1 MSVFDRVHRFV
12 IDEIGWK
19 DAPDDLVADTPLME
33 AGVFDSMGVF
43 HLISFLEDEFD
54 IEVLDEDLV
63 PDNFA
68 TIATIEHLVARRGG
82 VPNESGIA

>member
-1 MSVFDRVHRFV
+1 MSVFSRVHQFV

-19 DAPDDLVADTPLME
+19 GSPEDLEADTPLME
-33 AGVFDSMGVF
+33 MGVFDSMGVF

-54 IEVLDEDLV
+54 IEVEDEDLV

-68 TIATIEHLVARRGG
+68 SISAIESLVARRGG
-82 VPNESGIA
+82 VPDETGVA